1 MNQIDLHIHSH
12 HSLDGEFTELELIQ
26 QAKEA
31 GLSQMAIADHN
42 SVRAIPK
49 ALSLAKQAGIELI
62 PAIEIDCDFHG
73 INVHLLG
80 YNIDHTDP
88 AYETLT
94 ESVYRQEGLASA
106 LRVKKTQA
114 LGLPLS
120 INNFKGKD
128 IIIPEEIA
136 EYLLNSENAQDY
148 PLLHPYMTGG
158 SRSDNPYVNFYWDY
172 FSNGKPCYVPVEF
185 ISFEDA
191 VALVKRTGGI
201 PVIAHPEKTFTGIE
215 PHLEELI
222 QLDAEGLEVFSS
234 YHSPQEILALYTLA
248 KKYKLMVTFGS
259 DYHGKTK
266 PSVDLGMTQCHLP
279 HKEQKKEIESL
290 LKK

>member
-12 HSLDGEFTELELIQ
+12 HSLDGEFTEAELIQ

-31 GLSQMAIADHN
+31 GLSTMAIADHN

-49 ALSLAKQAGIELI
+49 ALPLAEAAGIDLI

-94 ESVYRQEGLASA
+94 KFVYTQERHASA
-106 LRVKKTQA
+106 LRVEKTQA
-114 LGLPLS
+114 LGLPVS
-120 INNFKGKD
+120 MDNFRGKD

-136 EYLLNSENAQDY
+136 EYLLNREDARDY
-148 PLLHPYMTGG
+148 LLLHPYMAGG
-158 SRSDNPYVNFYWDY
+158 TRSDNPYANFYWDY
-172 FSNGKPCYVPVEF
+172 FDNEKPCYVPVES

-191 VALVKRTGGI
+191 VALVKKTGGI
-201 PVIAHPEKTFTGIE
+201 PIIAHPEKTFTRIE
-215 PHLEELI
+215 PDLEELI
-222 QLDAEGLEVFSS
+222 QLGAEGLEVFSS

-248 KKYKLMVTFGS
+248 KKYNLMITFGS

-266 PSVDLGMTQCHLP
+266 PSVYLGMTQCNLP
-279 HKEQKKEIESL
+279 HKEQMKEIESL
-290 LKK
+290 HE